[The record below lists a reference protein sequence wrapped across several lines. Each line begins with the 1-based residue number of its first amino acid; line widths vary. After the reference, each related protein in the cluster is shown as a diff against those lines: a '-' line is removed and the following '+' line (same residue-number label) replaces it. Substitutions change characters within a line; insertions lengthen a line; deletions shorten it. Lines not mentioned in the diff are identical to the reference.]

1 MSKFINC
8 PCLQKIQW
16 MNGFILKENGLLPQG
31 GKRRTTREQKFWIAV
46 RVFLFCF
53 CFCYF
58 YLVRR
63 LCFSHFIT
71 KILRSLQISVYR
83 QNVPY
88 NVLLKAQLL
97 HILEISTGPIK
108 VADIFGWDKKLPKT
122 FFQTVDDAIHY
133 NCLSSWWRNNWFFE
147 YFPLSK
153 GSCSQKNKAAT
164 VFVLLFQ
171 IKFRNTNVFSFVVLS
186 GRCKVHFPCL

>member
-1 MSKFINC
+1 MGCC
-8 PCLQKIQW
+8 PR
-16 MNGFILKENGLLPQG
+16 E

-71 KILRSLQISVYR
+71 KILRSSQISVYR

-88 NVLLKAQLL
+88 NALLKVQLL

-133 NCLSSWWRNNWFFE
+133 NCLSSGWRNWFSNTSRCRRDRARKKQSRDGI
-147 YFPLSK
+147 YFAIP
-153 GSCSQKNKAAT
+153 NKRLEILT
-164 VFVLLFQ
+164 VFICSKYYRDAVRSISLVCSRQ
-171 IKFRNTNVFSFVVLS
+171 NTDVVRFILYQV
-186 GRCKVHFPCL
+186 C

>member
-8 PCLQKIQW
+8 PCLQKIKW

-46 RVFLFCF
+46 RVLLFCF
-53 CFCYF
+53 CVCCF

-88 NVLLKAQLL
+88 NVLLKVHLSRLL
-97 HILEISTGPIK
+97 TFSDETKSHP
-108 VADIFGWDKKLPKT
+108 KLL
-122 FFQTVDDAIHY
+122 FQRVDDAIHY
-133 NCLSSWWRNNWFFE
+133 NCLSSGWRNNWFFE

-153 GSCSQKNKAAT
+153 GSCSQKKQSRDGICFAIPNKRFEILT
-164 VFVLLFQ
+164 VFICSKYYRDAVRSISL
-171 IKFRNTNVFSFVVLS
+171 VCS
-186 GRCKVHFPCL
+186 H